1 MKNKKKQFSSDILEV
16 GKSFNNKEI
25 VKKYLDKWCT
35 YRDSKMLEQ
44 EYALSTLF
52 QHFYQNNNLQNVLVK
67 VSCLNDF
74 YSTGIRDTYSVAKVI
89 YKLNIDTRLQN
100 ADLSLVDDIAAE
112 TKKNCKSGRREYSFA
127 TKYCS
132 FHRPDV
138 YPIFDS
144 RNEEILRYYRKDI
157 SINPFT
163 LRKSYKDYVK
173 IINKYKEI
181 FGLECFSYK
190 EIDRFNWLFCNL
202 NNEET
207 K

>member
-1 MKNKKKQFSSDILEV
+1 MIEDTLEIENQSD
-16 GKSFNNKEI
+16 NKEI
-25 VKKYLDKWCT
+25 VKKYLNMWYT

-74 YSTGIRDTYSVAKVI
+74 YSTNIRDTYSVAKVI
-89 YKLNIDTRLQN
+89 YQLNIDRRLQN
-100 ADLSLVDDIAAE
+100 GDLTLVDDIVSAIE
-112 TKKNCKSGRREYSFA
+112 KKCKSGRREYSFA

-144 RNEEILRYYRKDI
+144 RNEKILRKYRKDI
-157 SINPFT
+157 SIFPFT

-173 IINKYKEI
+173 IINKYREI

-190 EIDRFNWLFCNL
+190 EIDRFNWIFCNL
-202 NNEET
+202 KNEET
-207 K
+207 N

>member
-25 VKKYLDKWCT
+25 VKKYLDNWYT

-74 YSTGIRDTYSVAKVI
+74 YSTNIRDTYSVAKVI
-89 YKLNIDTRLQN
+89 YQLNIDTRLQN

-112 TKKNCKSGRREYSFA
+112 T
-127 TKYCS
+127 
-132 FHRPDV
+132 
-138 YPIFDS
+138 
-144 RNEEILRYYRKDI
+144 
-157 SINPFT
+157 
-163 LRKSYKDYVK
+163 
-173 IINKYKEI
+173 
-181 FGLECFSYK
+181 
-190 EIDRFNWLFCNL
+190 
-202 NNEET
+202 
-207 K
+207 

>member
-1 MKNKKKQFSSDILEV
+1 M
-16 GKSFNNKEI
+16 
-25 VKKYLDKWCT
+25 DKWYT

-44 EYALSTLF
+44 ENALSILF

-74 YSTGIRDTYSVAKVI
+74 YSTNIRDTYSVAKVI
-89 YKLNIDTRLQN
+89 YQLNIDRRLQN
-100 ADLSLVDDIAAE
+100 GDLTLVDDIASE
-112 TKKNCKSGRREYSFA
+112 TEKNCKSGRREYSFA

-132 FHRPDV
+132 FHCPDV

-144 RNEEILRYYRKDI
+144 RNEKVLREYRKDI
-157 SINPFT
+157 SIFPFT
-163 LRKSYKDYVK
+163 LRKSYKEYVK
-173 IINKYKEI
+173 IINKYREI

-202 NNEET
+202 KNEET
-207 K
+207 N

>member
-1 MKNKKKQFSSDILEV
+1 MIEDTLEIRNQSDNKK
-16 GKSFNNKEI
+16 I
-25 VKKYLDKWCT
+25 VKNYLDKWYT

-74 YSTGIRDTYSVAKVI
+74 YSTNIRDTYSVAKVI
-89 YKLNIDTRLQN
+89 YQLNIDRRLQN
-100 ADLSLVDDIAAE
+100 GDLTLVDDIASE
-112 TKKNCKSGRREYSFA
+112 TEKKCKSGRREYSFA

-138 YPIFDS
+138 YPIFDN
-144 RNEEILRYYRKDI
+144 RNEKLLRYYRKDI
-157 SINPFT
+157 SISPFT

-190 EIDRFNWLFCNL
+190 EIDRFNWIFCNL
-202 NNEET
+202 KNEET
-207 K
+207 N

>member
-1 MKNKKKQFSSDILEV
+1 MIEDTIEIENQSD
-16 GKSFNNKEI
+16 NKEI
-25 VKKYLDKWCT
+25 VKKYLDKWYT

-44 EYALSTLF
+44 ENALSILF

-74 YSTGIRDTYSVAKVI
+74 YSTNIRDTYSVAKVI
-89 YKLNIDTRLQN
+89 YQLNIDRRLQN
-100 ADLSLVDDIAAE
+100 GDLSLVDDIAAGTE
-112 TKKNCKSGRREYSFA
+112 KKCKSARIEYSFA
-127 TKYCS
+127 SKYCS

-144 RNEEILRYYRKDI
+144 RNEKILRYYRKDI
-157 SINPFT
+157 SIFPFT

-173 IINKYKEI
+173 IINKYREI

-202 NNEET
+202 KNEET
-207 K
+207 N

>member
-1 MKNKKKQFSSDILEV
+1 MTEDILAI
-16 GKSFNNKEI
+16 GNQSDNKEI
-25 VKKYLDKWCT
+25 VKKYLDKWYT

-44 EYALSTLF
+44 EYALSILF

-74 YSTGIRDTYSVAKVI
+74 YSTNIRDTYSVAKVI
-89 YKLNIDTRLQN
+89 YQLNIDTRLQN

-112 TKKNCKSGRREYSFA
+112 TEKNCKSARREYSFA
-127 TKYCS
+127 SKYCS
-132 FHRPDV
+132 FHRPEV

-144 RNEEILRYYRKDI
+144 RNEEILNI
-157 SINPFT
+157 
-163 LRKSYKDYVK
+163 YKDEINIKPLNLRESYEDYVR
-173 IINKYKEI
+173 IINKYREI

-190 EIDRFNWLFCNL
+190 EIDRFNWIFCNL

-207 K
+207 N

>member
-1 MKNKKKQFSSDILEV
+1 MIEDTLEIGNQSD
-16 GKSFNNKEI
+16 NKEI
-25 VKKYLDKWCT
+25 VKKYLDKWYT

-74 YSTGIRDTYSVAKVI
+74 YSTNIRDTYSVAKVI
-89 YKLNIDTRLQN
+89 YQLNIDRRLQN
-100 ADLSLVDDIAAE
+100 GDLTLVDDIVSAIE
-112 TKKNCKSGRREYSFA
+112 KNCKSGRREYSFA
-127 TKYCS
+127 SKYCS
-132 FHRPDV
+132 FHCPDV

-144 RNEEILRYYRKDI
+144 RNEEILREYRKDI
-157 SINPFT
+157 NISPFT
-163 LRKSYKDYVK
+163 LRKSYKEYVK
-173 IINKYKEI
+173 IINKYREI

-207 K
+207 N

>member
-1 MKNKKKQFSSDILEV
+1 MIEDTLIEDTLEIRNKSVNKK
-16 GKSFNNKEI
+16 I
-25 VKKYLDKWCT
+25 VKKYLDKWYT

-44 EYALSTLF
+44 EYALSILF

-74 YSTGIRDTYSVAKVI
+74 YSTNIRDTYSVAKVI
-89 YKLNIDTRLQN
+89 YQLNIDTRLQN
-100 ADLSLVDDIAAE
+100 GDLTLVDDIAAE
-112 TKKNCKSGRREYSFA
+112 TEKKCKSARREYSFA

-157 SINPFT
+157 SIFPFT

-173 IINKYKEI
+173 IINKYREI

-190 EIDRFNWLFCNL
+190 EIDRFNWIFCNL
-202 NNEET
+202 KNEET

>member
-1 MKNKKKQFSSDILEV
+1 MIEDTLEIGNQSD
-16 GKSFNNKEI
+16 NKEI
-25 VKKYLDKWCT
+25 VKKYLNMWCT

-44 EYALSTLF
+44 GYALSTLF
-52 QHFYQNNNLQNVLVK
+52 QNFYQNNNLQNVLVK

-74 YSTGIRDTYSVAKVI
+74 YSTNIRDTYSVAKVI

-132 FHRPDV
+132 FHRPEV

-144 RNEEILRYYRKDI
+144 KNEKILRYYRKDI

-173 IINKYKEI
+173 RD
-181 FGLECFSYK
+181 F
-190 EIDRFNWLFCNL
+190 W
-202 NNEET
+202 T
-207 K
+207 

>member
-16 GKSFNNKEI
+16 GKTFNNKEI
-25 VKKYLDKWCT
+25 VKKYLNMWNT

-52 QHFYQNNNLQNVLVK
+52 QNFYQNNNLQNVLVK

-112 TKKNCKSGRREYSFA
+112 TKKNCKREVI
-127 TKYCS
+127 T
-132 FHRPDV
+132 
-138 YPIFDS
+138 
-144 RNEEILRYYRKDI
+144 
-157 SINPFT
+157 
-163 LRKSYKDYVK
+163 
-173 IINKYKEI
+173 
-181 FGLECFSYK
+181 
-190 EIDRFNWLFCNL
+190 
-202 NNEET
+202 
-207 K
+207 

>member
-25 VKKYLDKWCT
+25 VKKYLDKWYT

-44 EYALSTLF
+44 ENALSILF

-112 TKKNCKSGRREYSFA
+112 TEKNCKSSRREYSFA
-127 TKYCS
+127 SKYCS

-144 RNEEILRYYRKDI
+144 RNEEILREYRKDI
-157 SINPFT
+157 SIFPFT
-163 LRKSYKDYVK
+163 PRKSYKDYVK
-173 IINKYKEI
+173 IINKYREI

-202 NNEET
+202 KKEET
-207 K
+207 N

>member
-1 MKNKKKQFSSDILEV
+1 MEDILEI
-16 GKSFNNKEI
+16 GNQSDNKEI
-25 VKKYLDKWCT
+25 VKKYLDKWYT

-74 YSTGIRDTYSVAKVI
+74 YSTNIRDTYSVAKVI
-89 YKLNIDTRLQN
+89 YQLNIDTRLQN

-112 TKKNCKSGRREYSFA
+112 TEKNCNSGRREYSFA

-132 FHRPDV
+132 FHRPDI

-163 LRKSYKDYVK
+163 L
-173 IINKYKEI
+173 
-181 FGLECFSYK
+181 
-190 EIDRFNWLFCNL
+190 
-202 NNEET
+202 
-207 K
+207 

>member
-1 MKNKKKQFSSDILEV
+1 MIEDTLDIGNKSD
-16 GKSFNNKEI
+16 NKEI
-25 VKKYLDKWCT
+25 VKKYLDKWYT

-74 YSTGIRDTYSVAKVI
+74 YSTNIRDTYSVAKVI
-89 YKLNIDTRLQN
+89 YQLNIDRRLQN
-100 ADLSLVDDIAAE
+100 GDLTLVDDIAAE
-112 TKKNCKSGRREYSFA
+112 TEKNCKSGRREYSFA

-190 EIDRFNWLFCNL
+190 EIDRFNWIFCNL

-207 K
+207 N

>member
-1 MKNKKKQFSSDILEV
+1 MIEDTLEIRNKSD
-16 GKSFNNKEI
+16 NKEI

-44 EYALSTLF
+44 ENALSILF

-74 YSTGIRDTYSVAKVI
+74 YSTNIRDTYSVAKVI
-89 YKLNIDTRLQN
+89 YQLNIDSRLQN
-100 ADLSLVDDIAAE
+100 GDLTLVDDIAAE
-112 TKKNCKSGRREYSFA
+112 TEKKCKSARREYSFA
-127 TKYCS
+127 SKYCS

-144 RNEEILRYYRKDI
+144 RNEKVLRYYRKDI
-157 SINPFT
+157 SIFPFT

-181 FGLECFSYK
+181 FGLDAFSYK

-202 NNEET
+202 KNEET

>member
-1 MKNKKKQFSSDILEV
+1 MIEDTLMEDTLEIRNKSD
-16 GKSFNNKEI
+16 NKEI
-25 VKKYLDKWCT
+25 VKKYLDKWYT

-44 EYALSTLF
+44 ENALSILF

-74 YSTGIRDTYSVAKVI
+74 YSTNIRDTYSVAKVI
-89 YKLNIDTRLQN
+89 YQLNIDRRLQN
-100 ADLSLVDDIAAE
+100 GDLSLVDDIAAGTE
-112 TKKNCKSGRREYSFA
+112 KKCKSARREYSFA
-127 TKYCS
+127 SKYCS

-144 RNEEILRYYRKDI
+144 RNEKILNIYKNEIN
-157 SINPFT
+157 INPFN
-163 LRKSYKDYVK
+163 LQESYEDYVK
-173 IINKYKEI
+173 IINKYREI

-202 NNEET
+202 KNEET
-207 K
+207 N

>member
-1 MKNKKKQFSSDILEV
+1 MIEDTLEIENKSD
-16 GKSFNNKEI
+16 NKEI
-25 VKKYLDKWCT
+25 VKKYLDKWYT

-74 YSTGIRDTYSVAKVI
+74 YSTNIRDTYSVAKVI
-89 YKLNIDTRLQN
+89 YQLNIDTRLQN
-100 ADLSLVDDIAAE
+100 GDLTLVDDIVSAIE
-112 TKKNCKSGRREYSFA
+112 KKCKSGRREYSFA

-144 RNEEILRYYRKDI
+144 RNEKILRKYRKDI
-157 SINPFT
+157 SIFPFT

-181 FGLECFSYK
+181 FGLDAFSYK
-190 EIDRFNWLFCNL
+190 EIDRFNWIFCNL
-202 NNEET
+202 KNEET
-207 K
+207 N

>member
-1 MKNKKKQFSSDILEV
+1 MIEDTLIEDTLEIENKSDNKK
-16 GKSFNNKEI
+16 I
-25 VKKYLDKWCT
+25 VKKYLDKWYT

-74 YSTGIRDTYSVAKVI
+74 YSTNIRDTYSVAKVI
-89 YKLNIDTRLQN
+89 YQLNIDRRLQN
-100 ADLSLVDDIAAE
+100 DDLTLVDDIVSAIE
-112 TKKNCKSGRREYSFA
+112 KNCKSGRREYSFA

-144 RNEEILRYYRKDI
+144 RNEKVLRYYRKDI
-157 SINPFT
+157 SISPFT

-173 IINKYKEI
+173 IINKYREI

-190 EIDRFNWLFCNL
+190 EIDRFNWIFCNL
-202 NNEET
+202 KNEET
-207 K
+207 N

>member
-1 MKNKKKQFSSDILEV
+1 MIEDTLEIGNQSD
-16 GKSFNNKEI
+16 NKEI
-25 VKKYLDKWCT
+25 VKKYLDKWYT

-74 YSTGIRDTYSVAKVI
+74 YSTNIRDTYSVAKVI
-89 YKLNIDTRLQN
+89 YQLNIDRRLQN
-100 ADLSLVDDIAAE
+100 GDLTLVDDIVSAIE
-112 TKKNCKSGRREYSFA
+112 KNCKSGRREYSFA
-127 TKYCS
+127 SKYCS
-132 FHRPDV
+132 FHCPDV

-144 RNEEILRYYRKDI
+144 RNEEILNLYKNEI
-157 SINPFT
+157 NINPLN
-163 LRKSYKDYVK
+163 LRESYEDYVR
-173 IINKYKEI
+173 IINKYREI

-202 NNEET
+202 KNEET

>member
-1 MKNKKKQFSSDILEV
+1 MKNKIKQFSSDILEV
-16 GKSFNNKEI
+16 GKTFNNKEI
-25 VKKYLDKWCT
+25 VKKYLDKWYT

-74 YSTGIRDTYSVAKVI
+74 YSTNIRDTYSVAKVI
-89 YKLNIDTRLQN
+89 YQLNIDTRLQN
-100 ADLSLVDDIAAE
+100 GDLTLVDDIAAE
-112 TKKNCKSGRREYSFA
+112 TEKNCKSARREYSFA
-127 TKYCS
+127 SKYCS

-202 NNEET
+202 KKEET
-207 K
+207 N

>member
-1 MKNKKKQFSSDILEV
+1 MTEDILAI
-16 GKSFNNKEI
+16 GNQSDNKEI
-25 VKKYLDKWCT
+25 VKKYLDKWYT

-44 EYALSTLF
+44 EYALSILF

-74 YSTGIRDTYSVAKVI
+74 YSTNIRDTYSVAKVI
-89 YKLNIDTRLQN
+89 YQLNIDTRLQN

-112 TKKNCKSGRREYSFA
+112 TEKNCKSARREYSFA
-127 TKYCS
+127 SKYCS
-132 FHRPDV
+132 FHRPEV

-144 RNEEILRYYRKDI
+144 RNEEILNI
-157 SINPFT
+157 
-163 LRKSYKDYVK
+163 YKDEINIKPLNLRESYEDYVR
-173 IINKYKEI
+173 IINKYREI

-190 EIDRFNWLFCNL
+190 EIDRFNWIFCNL
-202 NNEET
+202 KNEET

>member
-1 MKNKKKQFSSDILEV
+1 MTEDILAI
-16 GKSFNNKEI
+16 GNQSDNKEI
-25 VKKYLDKWCT
+25 VKKYLDKWYT

-44 EYALSTLF
+44 EYALSILF

-112 TKKNCKSGRREYSFA
+112 TEKNCKSSRREYSFA
-127 TKYCS
+127 SKYCS
-132 FHRPDV
+132 FHRPEV

-144 RNEEILRYYRKDI
+144 RNEEILNIYKNEI
-157 SINPFT
+157 NINPLN
-163 LRKSYKDYVK
+163 LRESYEDYVR

-181 FGLECFSYK
+181 FGLDAFSYK
-190 EIDRFNWLFCNL
+190 EIDRFNWIFCNL
-202 NNEET
+202 KNEET